1 MKKFFTLLMAISA
14 IMPNALAK
22 EFVPVLKEA
31 FSRAESTTPGGGYY
45 SESLY
50 FTASDHADNDGWYS
64 QATYESER
72 AVKLNAKTKTG
83 YITTPAINLSSDKS
97 TVKVI
102 FRAQTWSSD
111 NIYVC
116 VEVDGDTSTTQKV
129 DSDVSTNIV
138 DRSEAP
144 FELTFT
150 NVPNGSKFKFYAER
164 RDAEKQIRFFLSDVV
179 ILEEVDE
186 ATAPALYSSAYYHL
200 FDDLMAGNDSETRSL
215 VINGINCSSPIT
227 LQQADNS
234 NFAITKGS
242 DWNDLTGGTLNFKFV
257 PLNAGNKLEALT
269 IKSGDVSENIL
280 LAGHAKVYSPIVADA
295 TNATANGFTANWE
308 QAAGMDNIILSVYTK
323 EEDELVS
330 SNLMFTKYIE
340 GSSNNRALE
349 IFNGTGK
356 TVNLNGWKLLMESN
370 GSGGLTSG
378 EYALPDVDLQ
388 SGKTFTLCNSNYS
401 ALRDI
406 ADKTV
411 GYNDGGYSNITT
423 FTGDDAIGLFDP
435 EGNLIDLL
443 GYESYDCNDRLSG
456 DWGADVTYYRRSD
469 SYDPHPKF
477 YVQEWEK
484 HDKDYAEGYGTHN
497 MDARG
502 LVRKMVAQLTLD
514 GNATSADIKNL
525 TPGTTYYY
533 AVEGLSNG
541 LYTPYSDEAT
551 VTLPENTGIE
561 SAVAQSQ
568 SYKINGNQI
577 AILSDSVKVYTIEG
591 ILMPSS
597 NGTVTLPAHGVYLI
611 ATPNGANKICY

>member
-1 MKKFFTLLMAISA
+1 MKRIFTLLLAISA
-14 IMPNALAK
+14 IMPNVLAK

-50 FTASDHADNDGWYS
+50 FTADDHADNAGWYS

-83 YITTPAINLSSDKS
+83 YITTPAINLSSEKS

-102 FRAQTWSSD
+102 FRAQTWSND

-138 DRSEAP
+138 DRSESP

-164 RDAEKQIRFFLSDVV
+164 RDADKQIRFFLSDVV
-179 ILEEVDE
+179 ILEEVEE
-186 ATAPALYSSAYYHL
+186 ATSPALYSSAYYHL

-215 VINGINCSSPIT
+215 IVSGINCSTPIT
-227 LQQADNS
+227 LEQAENT
-234 NFAITKGS
+234 NFAITKGA
-242 DWNDLTGGTLNFKFV
+242 DWNDLTGGTLSFNFV
-257 PLNAGNKLEALT
+257 PVNAGSKLDTLT
-269 IKSGDVSENIL
+269 IKSGDISERIL
-280 LAGHAKVYSPIVADA
+280 LAGYAKVYSPIVADA
-295 TNATANGFTANWE
+295 SNATATGFTANW
-308 QAAGMDNIILSVYTK
+308 AKPSGMDNIILSVYTK
-323 EEDELVS
+323 EEDNLVS

-356 TVNLNGWKLLMESN
+356 TVNLNGWKLYMESN

-378 EYALPDVDLQ
+378 EYSLPDYDLE

-406 ADKTV
+406 ANKTV

-435 EGNLIDLL
+435 NGNLIDLL
-443 GYESYDCNDRLSG
+443 GYESYDCNDRVSG

-477 YVQEWEK
+477 YIQEWEK

-502 LVRKMVAQLTLD
+502 LVRKIVAQLTLD
-514 GNATSADIKNL
+514 GNATSADLKDL
-525 TPGTTYYY
+525 TPGKTYYY

-541 LYTPYSDEAT
+541 LYTPYSDEAS
-551 VTLPENTGIE
+551 VTLQENTNVE
-561 SAVAQSQ
+561 SAIAHTQYYS
-568 SYKINGNQI
+568 INGNQI
-577 AILSDSVKVYTIEG
+577 EILANGICVYTLEG
-591 ILMPSS
+591 IQITPSNS
-597 NGTVTLPAHGVYLI
+597 IVILPVHGIYIVVTPA
-611 ATPNGANKICY
+611 GADKICY